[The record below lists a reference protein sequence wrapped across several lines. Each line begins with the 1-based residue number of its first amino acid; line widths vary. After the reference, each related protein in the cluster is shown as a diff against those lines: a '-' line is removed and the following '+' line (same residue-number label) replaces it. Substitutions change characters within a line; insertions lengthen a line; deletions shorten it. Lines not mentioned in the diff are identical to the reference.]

1 MKKSIV
7 AIVLNAGTDTGLAT
21 AHSLLADG
29 HRVVVT
35 ARHADALVRI
45 THGYSA
51 DRIYAIAADTS
62 DRHQLDQVLARTRA
76 HFGRVDMIVDPDLY
90 STVMP
95 MSA

>member
-7 AIVLNAGTDTGLAT
+7 AIVLDAGSDTGLAT

-35 ARHADALVRI
+35 DRQAGALVRI
-45 THGYSA
+45 THGYPA
-51 DRIYAIAADTS
+51 DRVYALAADTH
-62 DRHQLDQVLARTRA
+62 DRRQLDEVLARARER
-76 HFGRVDMIVDPDLY
+76 FGRVDMIVNPDLY
-90 STVMP
+90 SEVMP